1 MQYLA
6 IQMGIQGEY
15 AIQPSLQLVFATD
28 CRNPLQSQLAYTVY
42 DMYVSELTSYAT
54 GRCPGRSNAAVTSD
68 VMPFAVSD
76 VIVAIVVH

>member
-15 AIQPSLQLVFATD
+15 AIQPSLQLVVATD
-28 CRNPLQSQLAYTVY
+28 CRNLLQSQLAYTV
-42 DMYVSELTSYAT
+42 YVSELTSYAT